1 MNVTDEHKAVS
12 LHFIRQ
18 ADDVIDR
25 ADYLQASE
33 NAWDA
38 AVRAVKS
45 IAVQRGWEHDSHRHL
60 FTVARRISE
69 EEKEPKIRELFGV
82 ASSLHVNSREGWMD
96 TETVTAGIEDV
107 KLLLHKLET
116 LEVVST

>member
-12 LHFIRQ
+12 RQFIQQ
-18 ADDVIDR
+18 ADEELER
-25 ADYLQASE
+25 GDYLQASE
-33 NAWDA
+33 KAWGA
-38 AVRAVKS
+38 AVRAVKGS
-45 IAVQRGWEHDSHRHL
+45 AGQRGWEHDSHRHL
-60 FTVARRISE
+60 FTAARRVADE
-69 EEKEPKIRELFGV
+69 TDDPDVRRLFGV
-82 ASSLHVNSREGWMD
+82 ANSLHVNFYEGWMD